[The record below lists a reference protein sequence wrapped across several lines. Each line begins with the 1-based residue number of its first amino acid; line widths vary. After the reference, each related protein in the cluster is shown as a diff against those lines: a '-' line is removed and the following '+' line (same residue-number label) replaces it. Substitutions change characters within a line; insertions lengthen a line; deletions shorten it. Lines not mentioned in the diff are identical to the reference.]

1 MLQSQITF
9 WEMWNRWIFNQKY
22 SNQSIW
28 TYQYE
33 HTNMNF
39 NLEIVEDIFFHSRL
53 YYYYVLWNV

>member
-9 WEMWNRWIFNQKY
+9 WEMWNRWIFNQKF